1 MKSLIVAISVI
12 TLQIAE
18 AHIIPYDWANQFG
31 VIDYKNSILWNRDW
45 RSNGLSFDGTWI
57 IYPNMLGN
65 EIKEGFE
72 KENNVENKLEN
83 QNINL
88 LNFSLFLYRK
98 LNFFTSN
105 SR

>member
-1 MKSLIVAISVI
+1 MKSLIVAIGVI
-12 TLQIAE
+12 ILQIAE

-83 QNINL
+83 V
-88 LNFSLFLYRK
+88 LYP
-98 LNFFTSN
+98 
-105 SR
+105 